1 MLQGLL
7 RPAAAAAAA
16 GRHCRIGL
24 PLPLPLWAPR
34 SLASLRQ
41 DAAVHTNAHSN
52 FAPASETVRSPGLQF
67 IGFRLWRAAGAGQAG
82 KATEHAS
89 WGQKRSCKAHRSWS
103 ARATMMTPA
112 LMEKLE
118 WVQRL
123 VSESPVTLFTKTY
136 CPYSRK
142 AFDQPYTSVAQVK
155 ELMAELGVNATIVD
169 LDVRPDGDL
178 IQAAL
183 TAAYDQSTVPYVF
196 VGGKLIGGCDVV
208 LALHESGQL
217 KPLLQAVGAL
227 PQDQTA

>member
-7 RPAAAAAAA
+7 RPAAAAA
-16 GRHCRIGL
+16 GRHCRISL

-34 SLASLRQ
+34 GLASLRQ
-41 DAAVHTNAHSN
+41 DAALHTSAHSSVT
-52 FAPASETVRSPGLQF
+52 PASKTVRGPGLQSTELLHCYLQAS
-67 IGFRLWRAAGAGQAG
+67 GRHQASRQAGDWARKLGSEVVLVGACHDDDAGALG
-82 KATEHAS
+82 E
-89 WGQKRSCKAHRSWS
+89 
-103 ARATMMTPA
+103 AR
-112 LMEKLE
+112 
-118 WVQRL
+118 RL

-142 AFDQPYTSVAQVK
+142 VK
-155 ELMAELGVNATIVD
+155 ELMAELGVNATIID

-183 TAAYDQSTVPYVF
+183 TAGYDQSTMPYVF

-208 LALHESGQL
+208 LALYESGQL